1 MFAVI
6 KTGGKQY
13 KVAADDVIK
22 IEKLGLEPSDQVVFD
37 EVLMVGGDAGVT
49 VGSPLVDGASV
60 VGELVDN
67 KRDKKII
74 IFKKRRRQN
83 SRRKNGHRQHFS
95 VVKITDILTDGAKPK
110 AAKKKAAPKKAE
122 KPAEEAAP
130 VAEVEA
136 PKADAAPKAEAKKP
150 AAKKAETT
158 KAETKKAEAP
168 AEALFTA
175 PEGAADD
182 LKKISGVGP
191 VLEKKL
197 NGLGITTY
205 AQIAAFSADDIAKV
219 DEALSFKGRIER
231 DNWLQQAAD
240 LAKGE

>member
-110 AAKKKAAPKKAE
+110 AAKKKASPKK
-122 KPAEEAAP
+122 AEEAAP
-130 VAEVEA
+130 AAEAEAPKAKAA

-150 AAKKAETT
+150 AAKKAET
-158 KAETKKAEAP
+158 KKAEAP

-175 PEGAADD
+175 PEGAKDD

-205 AQIAAFSADDIAKV
+205 AQIAGFTADDIAKV

>member
-122 KPAEEAAP
+122 KPVEEAAS
-130 VAEVEA
+130 VAEAEA
-136 PKADAAPKAEAKKP
+136 PKVDAAPKAEAKKP
-150 AAKKAETT
+150 AAKKAET
-158 KAETKKAEAP
+158 KKAEAP
-168 AEALFTA
+168 TEALFTA

-205 AQIAAFSADDIAKV
+205 AQIAAFTADDIAKV